1 MPDLVRMAEAGKR
14 SELYAIHQLTSGMDK
29 IVQVITD
36 HLKVLE
42 PIDHF
47 TLGANLLILLL
58 SNWFATRY
66 GEIKEVERSRQRLR
80 ILHWANFI
88 LFATY
93 LLAVIFEFSVARS
106 MSHTFLVIL
115 LSYLI
120 IHFGEAFIL
129 RKYGNTRTIEEVTR
143 TTETHTSR
151 TLELVYSII
160 VLCVASILL
169 INIWGFEDWLQTT
182 SVIGIIALFIF
193 ASKEYWAGDFL
204 SGILII
210 GQGQI
215 KRGDV
220 IRVQDE
226 NVQGIVLQ
234 TNALHTIV
242 RDLVDGHDVILPNHK
257 LRRNRV
263 DVLKTDLRRGIRHH
277 VDFQIGYETKTPK
290 VEEFFKEVWDKV
302 VEQKLAS
309 QKGGQ
314 VASLKECGDHGV
326 TWRLSFTL
334 KSPHKIIESENAI
347 REAAYDLQEKH
358 GIRLDTPTQVNL
370 SNPSSS

>member
-1 MPDLVRMAEAGKR
+1 MAEAGKR
-14 SELYAIHQLTSGMDK
+14 NELRPIHHLTSDMDK
-29 IVQVITD
+29 IVQVITE
-36 HLKVLE
+36 HLKVLG

-58 SNWFATRY
+58 SKWFATRY

-80 ILHWANFI
+80 ILHGANFI

-93 LLAVIFEFSVARS
+93 LLAVIFEFSIARS

-115 LSYLI
+115 VSYLL
-120 IHFGEAFIL
+120 IHFGEALIL

-193 ASKEYWAGDFL
+193 ATKEYWAGDFL

-220 IRVQDE
+220 IRIQDE

-242 RDLVDGHDVILPNHK
+242 RDLIDGHDVILPNHK

-263 DVLKTDLRRGIRHH
+263 DVLKTDLRRGIRNH
-277 VDFQIGYETKTPK
+277 VDFKIGYETKTPTVRK
-290 VEEFFKEVWDKV
+290 FFTEVWDKV
-302 VEQKLAS
+302 VEKKLAS
-309 QKGGQ
+309 HKGGQ
-314 VASLKECGDHGV
+314 VTALKECGDHGA
-326 TWRLSFTL
+326 TWRIAYTL
-334 KSPHKIIESENAI
+334 KSPHKIIESENAM

-358 GIRLDTPTQVNL
+358 GIRLETPTQVNL
-370 SNPSSS
+370 SNPNSS